1 MKKREANNNKTN
13 TTGNIIRSIFQ
24 QELKKFE
31 GRFDAKIDSKLILFE
46 SKMDFKLENLE
57 SRVDENAQRY
67 RDEVLTSNDKLAK
80 KFETVQ
86 QELEL
91 GNLQMKRQLE
101 DHEERITTLESS
113 QKS

>member
-1 MKKREANNNKTN
+1 MKRKN
-13 TTGNIIRSIFQ
+13 GNGSSQ
-24 QELKKFE
+24 VVTKKFLE
-31 GRFDAKIDSKLILFE
+31 KTLDGRFTSFE

-57 SRVDENAQRY
+57 RKVDEKAQQY

-80 KFETVQ
+80 KLETIQ

-101 DHEERITTLESS
+101 DHEQRITSLESV